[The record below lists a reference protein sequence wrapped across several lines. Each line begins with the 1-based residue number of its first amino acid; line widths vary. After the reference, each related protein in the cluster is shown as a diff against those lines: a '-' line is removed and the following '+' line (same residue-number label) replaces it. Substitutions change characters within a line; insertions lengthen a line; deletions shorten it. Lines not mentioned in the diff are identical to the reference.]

1 MGQETKSC
9 SQKKKEVRGRA
20 SHSDSAGHP
29 AKRERETHLNS
40 GRARRAE
47 HVGSRRKIF
56 FFFGCSRES
65 SRPEYQPFRYLY
77 SSATCLSRFLWRRNG
92 TPRVF
97 LLKRRHHAIAFFC
110 SLARSIRCSS
120 LVVAK
125 HAMVH
130 AVRRRNALVLFL
142 KAQAQAQAQAFFP
155 ARGGRYRPDLDGR
168 CLLLHPVPPHSMP
181 ARVGGGTFVGSE
193 GEPRVR
199 CFPPHSR
206 YQRAYSIQPCS

>member
-1 MGQETKSC
+1 
-9 SQKKKEVRGRA
+9 VA
-20 SHSDSAGHP
+20 APVD
-29 AKRERETHLNS
+29 
-40 GRARRAE
+40 
-47 HVGSRRKIF
+47 HVESRRKF
-56 FFFGCSRES
+56 FFLFFGCSRES
-65 SRPEYQPFRYLY
+65 SRPEYQPLRYLY

-92 TPRVF
+92 TARVF

-120 LVVAK
+120 LLVAR

-130 AVRRRNALVLFL
+130 AVRRRNALVLYL
-142 KAQAQAQAQAFFP
+142 KAQAQAFFP

-206 YQRAYSIQPCS
+206 YQRAYSIQACS

>member
-1 MGQETKSC
+1 MG
-9 SQKKKEVRGRA
+9 
-20 SHSDSAGHP
+20 AG
-29 AKRERETHLNS
+29 ERY
-40 GRARRAE
+40 
-47 HVGSRRKIF
+47 F
-56 FFFGCSRES
+56 FFWL
-65 SRPEYQPFRYLY
+65 QPRKQQTRVPAALRYLY